1 MATEKRK
8 YAVWTGSAWWSTM
21 AVSEAKAIANVEW
34 RMRKMGK
41 FPVRSQFTVKMA
53 DVRGLKK

>member
-1 MATEKRK
+1 
-8 YAVWTGSAWWSTM
+8 M

-53 DVRGLKK
+53 DVRGLKNESGR